1 MQNMETREFETVVE
15 CSEFVEQLFTERP
28 DRRKKKLYEEWIKEI
43 NKYAKLCNKMANY
56 PIYGKL
62 K

>member
-28 DRRKKKLYEEWIKEI
+28 DKRKKKLYEEWIKEI
-43 NKYAKLCNKMANY
+43 NTYAKDV
-56 PIYGKL
+56 
-62 K
+62 